1 MKCKLSSTLSVL
13 HFISWICTDLLT
25 SHLPP
30 SPIHPPS
37 LNLSPAS
44 VWTKGTLSSP
54 EMALAQSVDTQVWNS
69 VDTQVRNSVDTQ
81 VRDGVDLS
89 LGPQSALIYL
99 FR

>member
-1 MKCKLSSTLSVL
+1 
-13 HFISWICTDLLT
+13 
-25 SHLPP
+25 
-30 SPIHPPS
+30 
-37 LNLSPAS
+37 
-44 VWTKGTLSSP
+44 
-54 EMALAQSVDTQVWNS
+54 MALAQSVDTQVWNS